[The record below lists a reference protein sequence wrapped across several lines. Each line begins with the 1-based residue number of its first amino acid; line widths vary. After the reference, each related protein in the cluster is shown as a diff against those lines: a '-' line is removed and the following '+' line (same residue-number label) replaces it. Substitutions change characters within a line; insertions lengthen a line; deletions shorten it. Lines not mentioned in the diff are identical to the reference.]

1 MRQSRGDITILQEV
15 LKRTA
20 NRSDDSNNISII
32 FRKAINAHYCLN
44 DYDQCS
50 KFQEETK
57 DEALS

>member
-32 FRKAINAHYCLN
+32 FRKAISADNYLKN
-44 DYDQCS
+44 YDQSS
-50 KFQEETK
+50 KLQEETK
-57 DEALS
+57 HEALS